1 MVSIPSGLTS
11 LGACMNAAAN
21 LVDLAKDE
29 TEAITEA
36 TNDREK
42 LELEAV
48 YGSDPKAKR
57 SRAYRRRSAR

>member
-1 MVSIPSGLTS
+1 MDEKTRNRRHEVVSIPSGLTS
-11 LGACMNAAAN
+11 LGARMNAAAN

-42 LELEAV
+42 P
-48 YGSDPKAKR
+48 S
-57 SRAYRRRSAR
+57 SRRSTA